1 MLLFFLMGFISWI
14 AIIVA
19 CYAVYGF
26 MEAMTR
32 EVQKLRQQ
40 KEDLEQEQGRL
51 RFENKRKQLIINQL
65 EAEKEAIEKEV

>member
-1 MLLFFLMGFISWI
+1 MLLFFLIGFIAWI
-14 AIIVA
+14 AVGIA

-32 EVQKLRQQ
+32 EVQKLHQQ
-40 KEDLEQEQGRL
+40 KEELEQEQAKL

-65 EAEKEAIEKEV
+65 EADKEAIENEV